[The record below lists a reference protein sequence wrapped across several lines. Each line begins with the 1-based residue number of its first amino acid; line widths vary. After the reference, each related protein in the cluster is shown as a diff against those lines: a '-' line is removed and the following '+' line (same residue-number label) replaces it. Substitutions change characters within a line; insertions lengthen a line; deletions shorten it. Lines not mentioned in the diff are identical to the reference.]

1 MSKPLHLTV
10 DKVKKFE
17 QLAMLNDDEI
27 YILENRIKNM
37 TVTAMGINLNKSE
50 ATIHRMIKR
59 IKEKYDFIQSEY
71 PDEFPKRRVSEE
83 ELYMDTH

>member
-1 MSKPLHLTV
+1 MSKPLHLTA
-10 DKVKKFE
+10 DKAKKFE

>member
-1 MSKPLHLTV
+1 MSKPLHLTA

-59 IKEKYDFIQSEY
+59 IKEKYDFIQLEY
-71 PDEFPKRRVSEE
+71 PDEFPKRRASEE

>member
-1 MSKPLHLTV
+1 MSKPLHLTA

-59 IKEKYDFIQSEY
+59 IKEKYDFIQLEY